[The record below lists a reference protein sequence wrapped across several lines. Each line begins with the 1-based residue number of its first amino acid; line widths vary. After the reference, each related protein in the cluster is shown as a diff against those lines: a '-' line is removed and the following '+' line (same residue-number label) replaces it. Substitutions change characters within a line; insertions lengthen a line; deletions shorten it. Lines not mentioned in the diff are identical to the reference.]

1 VYTDDLSSMAAINE
15 RYGVPEA
22 VLRSLQAGADVAL
35 WITTDEVP
43 AVLDSLEQ
51 EVNSGQLSM
60 DRVNESATRV
70 AASKSATPNCGG

>member
-1 VYTDDLSSMAAINE
+1 MAAINQH
-15 RYGVPEA
+15 YSVPDA

-51 EVNSGQLSM
+51 AVNSGQLSM
-60 DRVNESATRV
+60 DRVNEAATQV